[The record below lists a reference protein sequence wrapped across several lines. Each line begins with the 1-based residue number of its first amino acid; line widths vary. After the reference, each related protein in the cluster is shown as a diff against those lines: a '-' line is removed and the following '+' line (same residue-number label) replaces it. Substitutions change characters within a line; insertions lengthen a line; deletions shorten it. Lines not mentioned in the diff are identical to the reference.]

1 LWEGNIG
8 RDHRYRYRCRYRC
21 RYRSRYMYR
30 EGREF
35 TVGAGSGAVESIF
48 VRERHMKL
56 VAGSRA
62 GSKTCTI
69 AWIVR

>member
-1 LWEGNIG
+1 
-8 RDHRYRYRCRYRC
+8 
-21 RYRSRYMYR
+21 MYR